1 MCPLVK
7 IILNFSANGHK
18 AKGTFYVLTNS
29 FLAFFPFRILL
40 SSRTTFS
47 AIKQSKL
54 ILNIEN

>member
-29 FLAFFPFRILL
+29 FLAFFLFGFCFLL
-40 SSRTTFS
+40 G
-47 AIKQSKL
+47 QLLVQLSKV
-54 ILNIEN
+54 N